1 MVVLGGLEPARLSS
15 RGGGSRIEDGPEA
28 PEVRSE
34 EDSGGGD
41 RRRSEQSFPA
51 LWVPAAVPWSRIPRS
66 R

>member
-1 MVVLGGLEPARLSS
+1 MVVLGGLEPLRLSS

-34 EDSGGGD
+34 WGGVGGD

-51 LWVPAAVPWSRIPRS
+51 LWVPVAVPWSRIPPS